1 MNKVLNINLGG
12 MPFVIDMKAYQ
23 QLEDYLKAIENHFA
37 DSEGFEEITSD
48 IEARLGELFQEA
60 LGKREI
66 ITIKDVNDAI
76 AVMGVPA
83 EFDGASSSDGKTG
96 GGDQRK
102 YHTGKKLFRDVENQK
117 VAGVAAG
124 LTAYFGLDDVV
135 WMRLAFVVAFFA
147 GFGVILYIILWILT
161 PEALTSADR
170 LAMRGQKVDINSMAK
185 VIEDQITN
193 IADSIEDFA
202 TQKKKK

>member
-12 MPFVIDMKAYQ
+12 MPFVIDMAAYQ
-23 QLEDYLKAIENHFA
+23 QLEDYLAAIETHFE

-48 IEARLGELFQEA
+48 IEARMGELFQEA

-76 AVMGVPA
+76 AIMGVPA
-83 EFDGASSSDGKTG
+83 DFDGASSSDHQSGSAE
-96 GGDQRK
+96 QN

-135 WMRLAFVVAFFA
+135 WVRLAFVLAFFA
-147 GFGVILYIILWILT
+147 GFGVILYIALWILT